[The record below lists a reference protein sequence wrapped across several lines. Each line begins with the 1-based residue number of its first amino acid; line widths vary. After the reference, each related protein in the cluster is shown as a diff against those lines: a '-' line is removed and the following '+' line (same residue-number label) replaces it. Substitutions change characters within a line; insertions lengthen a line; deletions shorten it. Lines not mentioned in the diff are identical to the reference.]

1 MPRLTPIDPGQAEGK
16 AKALLDGVQKAL
28 GTTPKLLRTLA
39 HSPAALQAYL
49 DLGKALGGGSLSAEA
64 REAIALT
71 VAGEN
76 GCDYCASAHTAIGRH
91 LGVAASE
98 LAENLEGRSGDP
110 KLAAILRFAR
120 ALVVKRGWV
129 SDAMAKIA
137 ELQEAGSWNIADISP
152 IGVLGDPTRASAEA
166 GHEIL
171 AALVPVYAQ
180 VVREALES

>member
-76 GCDYCASAHTAIGRH
+76 GCDYCASAHTAIGRQ
-91 LGVAASE
+91 LGVAAAE
-98 LAENLEGRSGDP
+98 LAANLAGRSDDP
-110 KLAAILRFAR
+110 KLAAVLSFAR
-120 ALVVKRGWV
+120 AVVVKRGWV
-129 SDAMAKIA
+129 SDADLRHAREAGVSDGEIA
-137 ELQEAGSWNIADISP
+137 EVVAAVAANTFSNYFNHVAG
-152 IGVLGDPTRASAEA
+152 T
-166 GHEIL
+166 EIDFPL
-171 AALVPVYAQ
+171 VRTNQKAAA
-180 VVREALES
+180 